1 MAVYTSYK
9 FVDQSSYEKAE
20 QEILSSTLVGFDTET
35 NSKGEVK
42 FMQIYVPE
50 SETSYIFDM
59 ESESGKKFISNISK
73 LHIVGHNLPFDIS
86 AIYTQFGVY
95 PIPVYDTF
103 LLACS
108 LQEGEKGL
116 KPLVKDYFGYEIQ
129 DWENLFQADPDYLD
143 MNEEKIA
150 YIANDPF
157 FTWKLLD
164 HWKKS
169 GAYAYVKN
177 AHEIDMG
184 CMLHYVIS
192 SARGIIVDLDKFD
205 QMLEEYRIQSENLQ
219 KKLDDYAGWNVRT
232 SSVKD
237 LRKLLFEQMGLTPP
251 SMMTP
256 SGEIS
261 VSKEALSYVEDRDGV
276 ISLISEIKESKH
288 IMSALQKQVGGQI
301 Q

>member
-1 MAVYTSYK
+1 MAAYTAYL
-9 FVDQSSYEKAE
+9 FVDSDIYDLAEKS
-20 QEILSSTLVGFDTET
+20 ILSSSLVGFDTET
-35 NSKGEVK
+35 NSRGEVK
-42 FMQIYVPE
+42 FIQIYVPE
-50 SETSYIFDM
+50 TEVSYIFDM
-59 ESESGKKFISNISK
+59 ESGSGKKFISNISK

-116 KPLVKDYFGYEIQ
+116 KPLVKDYFGFEIQ
-129 DWENLFQADPDYLD
+129 DWESLFQSDPDYLE
-143 MNEEKIA
+143 MSSEKIA
-150 YIANDPF
+150 YIANDPY

-164 HWKKS
+164 HWKKT
-169 GAYAYVKN
+169 GAYDFVKN

-184 CMLHYVIS
+184 CMLHYVLA

-205 QMLEEYRIQSENLQ
+205 KMIEEYRAQSESLQ
-219 KKLDDYAGWNVRT
+219 KKLDTYAGWNVRT
-232 SSVKD
+232 SSVRD
-237 LRKLLFEQMGLTPP
+237 LRELLFNQMGLNPP
-251 SMMTP
+251 PMTTP

-261 VSKEALSYVEDRDGV
+261 VSKEALSYVEDRDGI

-288 IMSALQKQVGGQI
+288 ILASLLKQVGNS
-301 Q
+301 